1 MAGLWHSAIPIQPA
15 GRSCL
20 PLHADAKALTLG
32 DLVLAVVRRELIQIK
47 DDGQAAARGRGR
59 TLRWGVRVAARSREV
74 QAREMYQV
82 YLGWAPANG
91 ASVLPMS
98 EKMFGRIMVGLLDQ
112 DRRRNV
118 RFYVNVRLRL

>member
-1 MAGLWHSAIPIQPA
+1 M
-15 GRSCL
+15 
-20 PLHADAKALTLG
+20 
-32 DLVLAVVRRELIQIK
+32 
-47 DDGQAAARGRGR
+47 
-59 TLRWGVRVAARSREV
+59 RVAARSREV